1 MIEAGRKE
9 GGEEVEK
16 KVVCG
21 NGGRTMSV
29 AMEQQTPRQTSPWW
43 KWTRKSRYTWFHK
56 TASEMRNNGGRLF
69 EREEE
74 GVQKT
79 SKKQKKAVGRPW
91 KKTISDEEHM
101 T

>member
-43 KWTRKSRYTWFHK
+43 KWTKKSRYTWFHK

-69 EREEE
+69 ERGRRCAEDEQEAEESCW
-74 GVQKT
+74 T
-79 SKKQKKAVGRPW
+79 SL
-91 KKTISDEEHM
+91 EEKRLVM
-101 T
+101 KNT